1 MNEQSWVFNR
11 QKKNQRGVEMNK
23 VVKTESSPTL
33 VDKSLDKRL
42 KRPTDVFKT
51 IRKKHGNVKLTDDLT
66 NAISRK
72 LKPMLKGV
80 KLKEH

>member
-51 IRKKHGNVKLTDDLT
+51 IRKKQGNSNLSDDLK
-66 NAISRK
+66 NVISRK
-72 LKPMLKGV
+72 LKPIVKGV
-80 KLKEH
+80 KMKEH